1 MTTAEQSQLYASW
14 EELDREYRDPADAIA
29 AWQDPGRTRP
39 EVLEFETYGAW
50 WDVLRQLRVVLIV
63 TLEYEHLL
71 IALRCDERTGPDV
84 SLMRVPHPSGVAVD
98 VERGSIF
105 VACTRNPNQV
115 YEFRP
120 VRGLM
125 PRLDVDDSSLDGLP
139 LVPVQI
145 RVLPGCC
152 YLHDLAFVGGVL
164 HATAVGWN
172 SVVRL
177 PDRGA
182 PEPVWWPECVE
193 TDDGPIF
200 GRNHLQLNSIAAGPT
215 IADSFFSAST
225 DQITELRP
233 GDPEFPV
240 DRRGVI
246 FSGTTREPIARGLT
260 RPHSARM
267 HRGAVWVDNSG
278 YGEVG
283 RIDRGVFQPVVRLP
297 GWTRG
302 LAICGDTAFV
312 GTSRVLPRF
321 RGYAPGL
328 DLDASRCGVHAV
340 DLASGNVLG
349 GIQWPLGSQI
359 FAVEA
364 VPAEFTSG
372 FAFRQGEEHDERLRT
387 LFYAFQSPDS
397 RYE

>member
-1 MTTAEQSQLYASW
+1 MTGAEESRLYASW
-14 EELDREYRDPADAIA
+14 EELDREFRDPAEAIA
-29 AWQDPGRTRP
+29 AWHDPGGVRP

-50 WDVLRQLRVVLIV
+50 WDILRELRIVVIV
-63 TLEYEHLL
+63 TREYEHLL
-71 IALRCDERTGPDV
+71 IALRCNEHTGPDV

-98 VERGSIF
+98 VAQAAVF
-105 VACTRNPNQV
+105 VACTRNPNQI

-125 PRLDVDDSSLDGLP
+125 PRLDSGDASLDGAP
-139 LVPVQI
+139 LIPVQI

-152 YLHDLAFVGGVL
+152 YLHDLVFVGGEL

-172 SVVRL
+172 AVVSL
-177 PDRGA
+177 PRDGA
-182 PEPVWWPECVE
+182 PQPVWWPKCIE

-200 GRNHLQLNSIAAGPT
+200 GRNQVQLNSIAAGAT
-215 IADSFFSAST
+215 VRESYFSAST
-225 DQITELRP
+225 DTVTDLRP

-246 FSGTTREPIARGLT
+246 FSGASREPMARGLT
-260 RPHSARM
+260 RPHSARLV
-267 HRGAVWVDNSG
+267 RGVVWVDNSG

-283 RIDRGVFQPVVRLP
+283 FVDGGTFRPAVRLP

-302 LAICGDTAFV
+302 LAICRDIAFV

-328 DLDASRCGVHAV
+328 DLEASRCGVHAFS
-340 DLASGNVLG
+340 LESGRVLG

-359 FAVEA
+359 FAVEW
-364 VPAEFTSG
+364 VPDEFTSG
-372 FAFRQGEEHDERLRT
+372 FPFRQGEEVDKRHHA
-387 LFYAFQSPDS
+387 LFYAFHHPDS
-397 RYE
+397 QEE